1 MADYV
6 DTKVSN
12 LVINNLT
19 QEKYDELLASGQINP
34 DELYCTPDTR
44 ASAVLFEAKWF
55 DHIVDDMSWLRADN
69 FTWHS
74 GDVYKSAY
82 EHLASEYEA
91 ETTLGQQTDTID
103 GITIYYRLA
112 EDGHKIVPADREAD
126 VQALYEKTG
135 VAWYYILDQANKQFK
150 LPRTKFGFT
159 GLRDAV
165 GGYVT
170 PGLPN
175 ITGSF
180 YFSDNIVKN
189 DNTAVYVGGV
199 SGAFSAEPLTANT
212 CAAAQSP
219 TIKTVE
225 SANRRV
231 NFNASNLSGI
241 YGNGDTVQP
250 PATQMYLYFYVGNFT
265 KSAVEQTAG
274 ITSEQLNDKADDS
287 SVVHK
292 TGDEAIG
299 GVKTFTGSIT
309 LESANNEIK
318 FINPNNSAF
327 YGFIRASSTGFV
339 IGTKTDDAWNK
350 TITFTDTGMT
360 ASTPAASSNGTT
372 IATTAFVKS
381 VLSSSGNGLATFSKA
396 ANGYYKFSN
405 GLIVQWMQITG
416 WDGFSTIL
424 RNWPTAF
431 SSATSYKAIA
441 GWAGTI
447 ESAYPITVS
456 EQTSAGVKLQVYQGL
471 GGQGRNITVIGIG
484 Y

>member
-82 EHLASEYEA
+82 EHLLNDFENRI
-91 ETTLGQQTDTID
+91 GKGTDTD
-103 GITIYYRLA
+103 GWRTETVGGTTVYYIVA
-112 EDGHKIVPADREAD
+112 PDGHKISASDQEANI
-126 VQALYEKTG
+126 QAVFESTG
-135 VAWYYILDQANKQFK
+135 VAWYYIIDLANKQFK

-159 GLRDAV
+159 GLRDSV
-165 GGYVT
+165 GGYVSA
-170 PGLPN
+170 GLPN

-180 YFSDNIVKN
+180 YFSDNLVKN
-189 DNTAVYVGGV
+189 SNTAQYVVGV

-241 YGNGDTVQP
+241 YGNSDTVQSR
-250 PATQMYLYFYVGNFT
+250 ATQMYLYFYVGNFT

-274 ITSEQLNDKADDS
+274 ITSEQLNAKADKAEIETQLAS
-287 SVVHK
+287 K
-292 TGDEAIG
+292 ANLAIFDAIYP
-299 GVKTFTGSIT
+299 VGSI
-309 LESANNEIK
+309 
-318 FINPNNSAF
+318 
-327 YGFIRASSTGFV
+327 Y
-339 IGTKTDDAWNK
+339 IGTQSTCPMAVAIPGSTWQLVSAGRALW
-350 TITFTDTGMT
+350 TGNG
-360 ASTPAASSNGTT
+360 SNGNTT
-372 IATTAFVKS
+372 IAAGLPNITATFWTHTEVAGAVANAGTNNTLDATTNELVNIKAVFNAS
-381 VLSSSGNGLATFSKA
+381 RSSSVYGKSST
-396 ANGYYKFSN
+396 
-405 GLIVQWMQITG
+405 VQPPAYVVNVW
-416 WDGFSTIL
+416 
-424 RNWPTAF
+424 RRTA
-431 SSATSYKAIA
+431 
-441 GWAGTI
+441 
-447 ESAYPITVS
+447 
-456 EQTSAGVKLQVYQGL
+456 
-471 GGQGRNITVIGIG
+471 
-484 Y
+484 

>member
-91 ETTLGQQTDTID
+91 ETTLGQQSDTID

-112 EDGHKIVPADREAD
+112 EDGHKIVPANHEAE
-126 VQALYEKTG
+126 VQTLYEKTG
-135 VAWYYILDQANKQFK
+135 VAWYYIIDQANKQFK

-159 GLRDAV
+159 GLRDTV

-241 YGNGDTVQP
+241 YGNGDTVQQ

-274 ITSEQLNDKADDS
+274 ITSEQLNAKADKAEIETQLASKADDS

-292 TGDEAIG
+292 TGYEAIG
-299 GVKTFTGSIT
+299 GDKVFTS
-309 LESANNEIK
+309 SVRAAY
-318 FINPNNSAF
+318 NSADAF
-327 YGFIRASSTGFV
+327 QGFLRGQADHMTICTIDAGAAGEWNNYKIQLYKNHVTFGGSSTLSMPTGYYTSLTLGSSGSSYTAPADGWFLISKVTNDYQYVSMLTNKMRVSGATGHNGFYNYLFLPV
-339 IGTKTDDAWNK
+339 RKG
-350 TITFTDTGMT
+350 DTVSVHYT
-360 ASTPAASSNGTT
+360 ASGTT
-372 IATTAFVKS
+372 ELFRFVYAE
-381 VLSSSGNGLATFSKA
+381 GSKYLVA
-396 ANGYYKFSN
+396 
-405 GLIVQWMQITG
+405 
-416 WDGFSTIL
+416 
-424 RNWPTAF
+424 
-431 SSATSYKAIA
+431 
-441 GWAGTI
+441 
-447 ESAYPITVS
+447 
-456 EQTSAGVKLQVYQGL
+456 
-471 GGQGRNITVIGIG
+471 
-484 Y
+484 